1 MVINFIYREGKEESE
16 KEEPADLSQKIVFKK
31 RGGINK
37 KEIRATE
44 NTPDE
49 RDMPEEKIAQSGTG
63 DITEKQMKR
72 SKMKAKSNQL
82 TLSHLDEEEDE

>member
-31 RGGINK
+31 REFK
-37 KEIRATE
+37 SKEIRAAN
-44 NTPDE
+44 NT
-49 RDMPEEKIAQSGTG
+49 PEEKNMSEEKLSQSGSG
-63 DITEKQMKR
+63 NSTEKQIKR
-72 SKMKAKSNQL
+72 SKSKAKSNQL